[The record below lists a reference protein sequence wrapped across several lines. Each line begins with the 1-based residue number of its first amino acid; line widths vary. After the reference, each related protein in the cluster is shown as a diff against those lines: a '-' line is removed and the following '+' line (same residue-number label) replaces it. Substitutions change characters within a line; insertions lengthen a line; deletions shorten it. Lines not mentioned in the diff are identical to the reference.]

1 MLGNPGNVCSWNR
14 NQGIFC
20 LWKWESWVL
29 ESGIQNPIPVIGNPQ
44 TVLDSRFHAVDSG
57 LQVLDSGKLFTL
69 DKCYSE
75 INTVAEGFSRR
86 LWYVRVLISL

>member
-1 MLGNPGNVCSWNR
+1 MEMGILGFGIRNPESNTCNR
-14 NQGIFC
+14 
-20 LWKWESWVL
+20 KS
-29 ESGIQNPIPVIGNPQ
+29 